1 MPSLVSCAR
10 AHVQSGTR
18 RPSNCWVNPPN
29 RNRRLVR
36 MGRNDGTTGLIVG
49 GMAGGVLGS
58 IIAPGGSKTVG
69 AILGAVRVH

>member
-1 MPSLVSCAR
+1 
-10 AHVQSGTR
+10 
-18 RPSNCWVNPPN
+18 
-29 RNRRLVR
+29 